1 MRVFSLVRWMWGL
14 SSVVLAAG
22 VLLAPTAAAAGFGVE
37 PGSLVAGAFQ
47 VDGNGPLDE
56 GAMPDSQ
63 AGDHPYEMV
72 TRLRIG
78 HSAFIKWTITIRLKR
93 TRDEATRFHTKTSG
107 RCSRSQQH
115 PSRQHNR
122 RQSPHP
128 PHQ

>member
-47 VDGNGPLDE
+47 ADGNGPLDE

-72 TRLRIG
+72 TGFKLNTMPGAGEPGI
-78 HSAFIKWTITIRLKR
+78 SAVSYTHLTLPTIY
-93 TRDEATRFHTKTSG
+93 SV
-107 RCSRSQQH
+107 
-115 PSRQHNR
+115 
-122 RQSPHP
+122 
-128 PHQ
+128 